1 MASIGAVTPQPTD
14 TTDRQPSVLF
24 GYGRPPESATLVR
37 VADFDGPVGL
47 LLALIEAQ
55 KLDVLTVPLGALA
68 SAYLEALARLDGD
81 RLANVSAFVA
91 IAGQLILIKSRAL
104 LPRHEPGSPE
114 LDPDADVPD
123 PEAELRARLLL
134 YRAFRDAGE
143 GLQAL
148 ATAHIGLFRREPGT
162 AAAAALAGARPSD
175 APPLDPSSLAAMLEE
190 LARIT
195 PPPTLPPEVMP
206 RTVTIGERAA
216 IIRAALRGADA
227 IVLQQLM
234 AGTSD
239 RVVLAVTFLAMLE
252 LVKRREIV
260 VEQARPWGPILVRA
274 STAAERSAAGVS
286 EAALERPL
294 DETLESFA

>member
-1 MASIGAVTPQPTD
+1 MALTSEPLPTGAV
-14 TTDRQPSVLF
+14 DRPPAVLF
-24 GYGRPPESATLVR
+24 GDGRRPESATLVR
-37 VADFDGPVGL
+37 VADFDGPLGL
-47 LLALIEAQ
+47 LLSLIEAQ

-68 SAYLEALARLDGD
+68 GAYLEALATLDGD

-104 LPRHEPGSPE
+104 LPRHKPGSPE

-134 YRAFRDAGE
+134 YRAFRDAGAA
-143 GLQAL
+143 LQAL
-148 ATAHIGLFRREPGT
+148 ATARVGLFRREPGT
-162 AAAAALAGARPSD
+162 AAAAGLAGARPPD
-175 APPLDPSSLAAMLEE
+175 APPLDPASLLAMLEE
-190 LARIT
+190 LARIA
-195 PPPTLPPEVMP
+195 PPPVLPPEIMA

-227 IVLQQLM
+227 IVLQELL
-234 AGTSD
+234 AGITD

-260 VEQARPWGPILVRA
+260 VDQGRPWGPIVVRA
-274 STAAERSAAGVS
+274 STPAERTAAGVT
-286 EAALERPL
+286 EAVLERPL
-294 DETLESFA
+294 DESLESFA